1 MYNFAALENEIF
13 YFTDC
18 VNFPKKYIEF
28 LEELDSNESSYPYVE
43 KWKEWKASNDDLCYG
58 QKKQINDL
66 NSLSNDENLNKR
78 ILYIINAIKEP
89 FLLCSI
95 NYLKAREMGS
105 PTKIKNFAIN
115 KYFPGKEMG
124 PHLDSYGNSIKKT
137 FTMLIYLNDNY
148 DGGEIE
154 FTNHNIKIKPEE
166 GSVII
171 FPTYSPYMH
180 KSYPV
185 ESGNKYF
192 CIAEFE
198 IEEENNEY

>member
-1 MYNFAALENEIF
+1 MYNFAALEDEIF

-28 LEELDSNESSYPYVE
+28 LEELDLNKSSHLYIE
-43 KWKEWKASNDDLCYG
+43 KWREWKSSNDDLCYG
-58 QKKQINDL
+58 QQKQINDL
-66 NSLSNDENLNKR
+66 NLLSNDENLNKR
-78 ILYIINAIKEP
+78 MLYIINAIKEP
-89 FLLCSI
+89 LLLCSI
-95 NYLKAREMGS
+95 NYLKARKMGS

-115 KYFPGKEMG
+115 KYFPGEGMG
-124 PHLDSYGNSIKKT
+124 PHLDSYGPLDKKR
-137 FTMLIYLNDNY
+137 FTILIYLNDDY
-148 DGGEIE
+148 VGGEIE

-180 KSYPV
+180 KSYSI

-192 CIAEFE
+192 VIAEFG
-198 IEEENNEY
+198 IEE